1 MGKGLGDVLWR
12 ERLVKAWGARVC
24 SVILEGSWRFLK
36 VPTPTPP
43 GPSIH
48 LQTSAPLRP
57 GAGATNDDHQ
67 DICCVRTHFSH
78 FFSFLFFVIDCH
90 VQYLASQRCGK
101 GKDECVSVCD
111 YWNLGDDYW
120 PSRIPWLWEQPD
132 CHIRQSQPMLQQF
145 RLPTELLLVGW
156 EIRAQIVELMEV
168 VANARRWSGESTHW
182 VMPSGFWPYF

>member
-1 MGKGLGDVLWR
+1 MCCEER
-12 ERLVKAWGARVC
+12 ARLVKAWGARVS
-24 SVILEGSWRFLK
+24 SVILEGSWR
-36 VPTPTPP
+36 
-43 GPSIH
+43 S
-48 LQTSAPLRP
+48 LRP
-57 GAGATNDDHQ
+57 LHQ
-67 DICCVRTHFSH
+67 DLRFICKPLLHWGQEQELPMTITKIFVVYACTHFSH
-78 FFSFLFFVIDCH
+78 FFSLFFVIDCH

-145 RLPTELLLVGW
+145 RLPTELLLEVW

>member
-1 MGKGLGDVLWR
+1 MGCKSLQCD
-12 ERLVKAWGARVC
+12 
-24 SVILEGSWRFLK
+24 SWRFLK

-120 PSRIPWLWEQPD
+120 ASRIPWLWEQPD
-132 CHIRQSQPMLQQF
+132 CHIRQSQPMLQRCYWIASC
-145 RLPTELLLVGW
+145 RLRDSCTNCRIDGG
-156 EIRAQIVELMEV
+156 RGKCSKMERWKHPLSDAKWFLAIFLICCRV
-168 VANARRWSGESTHW
+168 YWICSWGERRSGCVSN
-182 VMPSGFWPYF
+182 